1 MAIWM
6 TGENEPAEIKALLQ
20 DMYDEHKKRRQN
32 IMKASHID
40 DSLLKQISA
49 GSSATE
55 EQLARELDPMIRDYK
70 SMTFYATPEELR
82 EEGLDAG
89 YRGLLLY
96 IDQKCKDGSICI
108 SHDVY
113 PLIQDYIT
121 RNYDRIN

>member
-1 MAIWM
+1 
-6 TGENEPAEIKALLQ
+6 
-20 DMYDEHKKRRQN
+20 
-32 IMKASHID
+32 MKAFHID

-49 GSSATE
+49 GSSTTE

-82 EEGLDAG
+82 EEGLDVG

-121 RNYDRIN
+121 RNYDHIN